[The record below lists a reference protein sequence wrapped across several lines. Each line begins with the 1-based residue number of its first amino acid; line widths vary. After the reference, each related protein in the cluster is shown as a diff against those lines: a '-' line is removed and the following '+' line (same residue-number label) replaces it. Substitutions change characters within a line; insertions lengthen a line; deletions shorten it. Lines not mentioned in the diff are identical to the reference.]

1 MKRGKHNREYMGPA
15 DAALRRRS
23 VFRDARAAT
32 TQLTAS
38 QLIEQ
43 AQDMQR
49 LTDPG
54 NDSTKVVINSAE
66 ELALYRQK
74 TRAELEER
82 VKRGYSFLG
91 NWVKYAR
98 WEAQQKD
105 FVRMRSVLERA
116 VAIHGT
122 SPALWRDYAELEEE
136 HGFVNHARAV
146 WDRGVTALP
155 SATDL
160 WLKYLVFEQAAG
172 QDSKVRDIFNRWLS
186 GPTPPHCAWELFVL
200 FEAQCQRNE
209 ACRDVMRRYVET
221 YATVEEWLFY
231 GMTELNVLNSADRA
245 IKVFM
250 TAMESLPEEY
260 INGEKDCR
268 IPLALAEALVSSK
281 KYEEARD
288 VYHRLLRDCKSASV
302 LDKVFAAYSRF
313 ERLYGDGSNYETVA
327 VAVAKAMYQQ
337 RILRDPT
344 DFDAHVS
351 QYLIL
356 RDAAIQSSKKYN
368 GNNNNN
374 DNMIIDTNEEALWK
388 EALKCLE
395 IAIGIRINGVKNPLA
410 AQRKALLVIEYARR
424 VECYDVNAARTAL
437 ATCIREFP
445 FTTASCPQLWI
456 EAAALE
462 QRHGAYAQGR
472 KILGAAIH
480 ISACPDVFE
489 AALLLEEKA
498 CVAGELSRSD
508 CMQRSREIYQSA
520 IKQFPQD
527 YSLWE
532 GYAKMEEKEEQ
543 FHRAD
548 ALRLACIRSFTA
560 AARAAQS
567 MSDRYEVLGKV
578 DQAWARRLAM
588 KRRMIRAEQKKLQN
602 NKNNNNNTVAKE
614 STEKEALLQLYRDL
628 LDSVWDDYKYEALRW
643 REKAEATSGVLSPPP
658 ERIPDVLA
666 PAVAR
671 FAEAVSAVA
680 SFLIVPT
687 QRNGVYDAASVDW
700 MRTVFRTM
708 VERERSALQQQL
720 GGMDENAGFD
730 AVQQR
735 RRWGEFLLN
744 PVVAEWRR
752 FEATY
757 ATEETLKAVQE
768 FVQPAKRRT
777 RLFAKRKA

>member
-1 MKRGKHNREYMGPA
+1 MKRGKHGREYMGPA
-15 DAALRRRS
+15 EAALRRRS

-32 TQLTAS
+32 TQLTAT

-54 NDSTKVVINSAE
+54 NDGTKVVINSAE

-105 FVRMRSVLERA
+105 FARMRSVLERA
-116 VAIHGT
+116 VAVHGT

-172 QDSKVRDIFNRWLS
+172 QESRVRDVFNRWLS

-200 FEAQCQRNE
+200 FEAQCQRSD

-231 GMTELNVLNSADRA
+231 GTTELNVLGSAERA
-245 IKVFM
+245 VKVFM

-260 INGEKDCR
+260 INGAKDCK
-268 IPLALAEALVSSK
+268 IPLALAEALVACR
-281 KYEEARD
+281 KYEEARE

-302 LDKVFAAYSRF
+302 LDKIFTAYSRF
-313 ERLYGDGSNYETVA
+313 ERLYGDGVNYQTVA

-337 RILRDPT
+337 RIARDPT

-356 RDAAIQSSKKYN
+356 RDAAIQSNKKN
-368 GNNNNN
+368 DDNNNSNN
-374 DNMIIDTNEEALWK
+374 NVNMIIGTDKEDLWK

-395 IAIGIRINGVKNPLA
+395 AAINIRINGATNPLA
-410 AQRKALLVIEYARR
+410 AQRKAFLVIEYARR
-424 VECYDVNAARTAL
+424 IECYDINAARAAL
-437 ATCIREFP
+437 AACIRDFP
-445 FTTASCPQLWI
+445 FTTASCPQLWL

-472 KILGAAIH
+472 RILGAAIH
-480 ISACPDVFE
+480 VSPCPDVFE

-498 CVAGELSRSD
+498 CTAGELSRSD
-508 CMQRSREIYQSA
+508 CVQRSREIYQNA
-520 IKQFPQD
+520 IKEFPQD
-527 YSLWE
+527 FSLWE

-548 ALRLACIRSFTA
+548 ALRLACIHSFSN
-560 AARAAQS
+560 AARTEQS
-567 MSDRYEVLGKV
+567 MSGRYELLGKV

-588 KRRMIRAEQKKLQN
+588 KRRMIRAEQKKLQSHN
-602 NKNNNNNTVAKE
+602 DVANE
-614 STEKEALLQLYRDL
+614 STEKESLLQLYRDL
-628 LDSVWDDYKYEALRW
+628 LDSVWEDYKYEALRW
-643 REKAEATSGVLSPPP
+643 LEKAAAARGVLSPPP
-658 ERIPDVLA
+658 ERTPDVLA

-680 SFLIVPT
+680 AFLLGSP
-687 QRNGVYDAASVDW
+687 QRHGVCDASRVDW
-700 MRTVFRTM
+700 MRSLFRGLL
-708 VERERSALQQQL
+708 ERERVALQQQL
-720 GGMDENAGFD
+720 GGLDESVSFD
-730 AVQQR
+730 AVQHR
-735 RRWGEFLLN
+735 RRWGEFLLA
-744 PVVAEWRR
+744 PAVAEWRR

-757 ATEETLKAVQE
+757 ATEESLKAVQE